1 LLSSLL
7 VTLLAQTA
15 APAPAR
21 VTLIFG
27 GDVIPHD
34 PVKYVAAMHRKDGD
48 DANNEGWD
56 HVFGPLA
63 PALTRADFAVVNLE
77 TPIVVVKKP
86 EKGEMTFNAQPPLLA
101 GLKRAG
107 VDIATFANNHCLDQH
122 REGITSTRDFLADA
136 GILTAG
142 AGRNAEEAWTP
153 IVVEKD
159 GLKIG
164 ILAVSRWL
172 NGYHNKKDEKL
183 PHVPTVPYP
192 IEPIVGGKSIDD
204 FMALIRD
211 RAAEVDA
218 LIVSIHWGAE
228 YKFAP
233 APEDRKLAQMMI
245 DAGAFAVIGHHPHVL
260 QPVEFLERSQGGK
273 GLVVFS
279 LGNLVSNQ
287 DFDKPNGTKRDGLL
301 VELEIVRETADG
313 ATRLESVRAIP
324 VAGENTLGKGK
335 ARNVQALL
343 LDDELAAIEERLT
356 ELADR
361 TDAETKKE
369 RKALEERRKIGR
381 ARRERIAGFVAAEM
395 LDKAT
400 PQSGYTQ
407 APQGGVNGQPISIP
421 SGAGMPI
428 RPEESAP

>member
-1 LLSSLL
+1 M
-7 VTLLAQTA
+7 
-15 APAPAR
+15 
-21 VTLIFG
+21 FG

-34 PVKYVAAMHRKDGD
+34 PVKYVAAMHRLDGEA
-48 DANNEGWD
+48 ANNEVWD

-63 PALTRADFAVVNLE
+63 PAFNRADFAVVNLE

-86 EKGEMTFNAQPPLLA
+86 EKGEMTFNAPPPLLA

-122 REGITSTRDFLADA
+122 REGITSTRDYLADA

-142 AGRNAEEAWTP
+142 AGRNAEEAWNP

-192 IEPIVGGKSIDD
+192 IEPIVGGRSIDD
-204 FMALIRD
+204 FMALIRE

-233 APEDRKLAQMMI
+233 APEDRKLAQKMI

-260 QPVEFLERSQGGK
+260 QPVEFLERSQGGR

-287 DFDKPNGTKRDGLL
+287 DFDNPNGAKRDGLL
-301 VELEIVRETADG
+301 VELEIVRETPEG
-313 ATRLESVRAIP
+313 AVRLESVHAIP

-343 LDDELAAIEERLT
+343 LDDELAAIEERLV

-361 TDAETKKE
+361 NDAPTKKE

-381 ARRERIAGFVAAEM
+381 ARRERIAGFVSSEM
-395 LDKAT
+395 LDKVT
-400 PQSGYTQ
+400 PQRGYTQ
-407 APQGGVNGQPISIP
+407 APQGGSNGQPISIP
-421 SGAGMPI
+421 SGAGMPL